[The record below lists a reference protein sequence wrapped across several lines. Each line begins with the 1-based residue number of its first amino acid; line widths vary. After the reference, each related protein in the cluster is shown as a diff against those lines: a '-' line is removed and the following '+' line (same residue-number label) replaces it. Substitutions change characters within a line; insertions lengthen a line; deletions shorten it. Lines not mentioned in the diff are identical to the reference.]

1 MRVSN
6 TKGDYSII
14 CSAQEIND
22 ILGCVK
28 NKISLIDALLP
39 EAPKSIQFDELI
51 EQRKRLLSQRDEL
64 FDSIRGQDFIKQ
76 V

>member
-1 MRVSN
+1 MRITSN
-6 TKGDYSII
+6 KGDYHIN

-28 NKISLIDALLP
+28 NKITLIDQILP

-51 EQRKRLLSQRDEL
+51 NQRKRLLNQRDEL

-76 V
+76 I